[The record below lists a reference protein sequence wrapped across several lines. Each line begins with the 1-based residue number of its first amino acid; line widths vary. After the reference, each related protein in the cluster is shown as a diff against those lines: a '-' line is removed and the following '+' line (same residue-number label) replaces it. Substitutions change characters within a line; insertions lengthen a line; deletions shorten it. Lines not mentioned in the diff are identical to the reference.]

1 MGISFKEVDHTF
13 RGIKKHEIFTA
24 LENISLDINEKNE
37 FIAIVGKTGSGK
49 STLLKHMNGLQLPT
63 KGNVCVFDSILTPNP
78 RKNPKLKKVRK
89 RVGYVFQFPEY
100 QLFEETVLKD
110 IMFAP
115 INFGMKREEAKAKA
129 IEVAKKLKIEALLD
143 KSPFNLSGGQ
153 MRKVAIAGILAYDPD
168 ILLLDEP
175 TRGLD
180 PLGAKE
186 IMELFYDI
194 HKETGKTIIIITHDM
209 NLVYQYATRV
219 VVLNN
224 GILKYDGSKEELFK
238 SNIYKDNYLSKPEVL
253 ELIDYL
259 NDKLK
264 LNISYDTYT
273 LEDLL
278 KKLEDIKVGDS
289 NE

>member
-1 MGISFKEVDHTF
+1 MGISFKEVDHSF
-13 RGIKKHEIFTA
+13 RGLKKKEIYHA
-24 LENISLDINEKNE
+24 LLDISLDINEKNE
-37 FIAIVGKTGSGK
+37 FIAVVGKTGSGK
-49 STLLKHMNGLQLPT
+49 STLLKHMNGLYLPT
-63 KGNVCVFDSILTPNP
+63 KGNVCIFDSILTPKP
-78 RKNPKLKKVRK
+78 RKNPKLKQVRK

-115 INFGMKREEAKAKA
+115 INFGFSREEAKKKA
-129 IEVAKKLKIEALLD
+129 IEVAKLLKIENLLN

-180 PLGAKE
+180 PLGALE
-186 IMELFYDI
+186 IMEIFNKI
-194 HKETGKTIIIITHDM
+194 HKETGKTIIMITHDM
-209 NLVYQYATRV
+209 NLVYEYATRV
-219 VVLNN
+219 VVMNN
-224 GILKYDGSKEELFK
+224 ARITYDGDKVKLFS
-238 SNIYKDNYLSKPEVL
+238 SNIYKENNLAKPEVL

-259 NDKLK
+259 NQKLNLNIDYNNFTLDDLLLK
-264 LNISYDTYT
+264 LR
-273 LEDLL
+273 
-278 KKLEDIKVGDS
+278 DIKAGDN

>member
-1 MGISFKEVDHTF
+1 MGISFKEVTHSF
-13 RGIKKHEIFTA
+13 RGIKKKEIFTA

-37 FIAIVGKTGSGK
+37 FIAVVGKTGSGK
-49 STLLKHMNGLQLPT
+49 STLIKHMNGLFLPT
-63 KGNVCVFDSILTPNP
+63 KGNVCVFDSILTPKQS
-78 RKNPKLKKVRK
+78 KNPKLKKVRK

-115 INFGMKREEAKAKA
+115 INFGMSREEAKNKA
-129 IEVAKKLKIEALLD
+129 IEVAKLLKIEDLLN

-153 MRKVAIAGILAYDPD
+153 MRKVAIAGILAYEPD

-186 IMELFYDI
+186 IMELFNKI

-209 NLVYQYATRV
+209 NLVYEYASRV
-219 VVLNN
+219 VVMQNAK
-224 GILKYDGSKEELFK
+224 ITYDGKKEELFS
-238 SNIYKDNYLSKPEVL
+238 SNIYKENFLAKPEVL

-259 NDKLK
+259 NEKLN
-264 LNISYDTYT
+264 LNISYETYT
-273 LEDLL
+273 LDDLL
-278 KKLEDIKVGDS
+278 EKLKSLKVGDI